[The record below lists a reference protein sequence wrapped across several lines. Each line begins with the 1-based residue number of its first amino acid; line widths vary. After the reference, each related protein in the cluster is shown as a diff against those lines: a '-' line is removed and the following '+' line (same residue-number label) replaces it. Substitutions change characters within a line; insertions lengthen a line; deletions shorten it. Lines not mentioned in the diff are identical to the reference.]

1 MKADDCNSNRHKE
14 VTMTKRLMLFVLIVA
29 AFLVLAAPALAF
41 DGWRADYTTAD
52 MCGACHAGSAEFDGW
67 AASAHAMVGE
77 ATVTEDPENPGEWIL
92 AGTANAE
99 PIADGPGCAGC
110 HSSNYNPAAH
120 VPDAVTGVY
129 PWQNTAGDD
138 AFSEPFVGCS
148 SCHRGLNSAHVV
160 PTGNMAN
167 PDVCGQCHSRYSA
180 SVERYAN
187 YDGSTSVRQYT
198 LGDFNPLGEAATD
211 PVWSP
216 LPITDFLNI
225 PEAGKAWP
233 DGVNVPSQSFYSY
246 DGELLPYNARIHE
259 EGAVQYNEWS
269 HERHADALETLRPL
283 AAFMDVTECLECHSA
298 DYRLLEEAGDLTG
311 AETIDDFKYGI
322 TCVTCHDPHAPGA
335 QTSVWNEE
343 RNPQLA
349 KPRKDLCVECHNGH
363 LGDAPAEPGTA
374 VHHPMNE
381 MMNGTGGIDVPQGSP
396 SVHKNRCVQCHM
408 APVGRDRFGTPGTAG
423 NHDFGIIEPE
433 VAAEATVTLTPPGG
447 TATEFNM
454 PTSSCSTCHK
464 QDGTD
469 QALYLQET
477 LDDRQAAMHNWDS
490 QVTAALAVA
499 AGRLGFTGAD
509 DAEKI
514 ANANEILNAKKDAGG
529 KWNASQLNFQKAFT
543 NQQFVESE
551 GSWGIHNW
559 EYARSIILK
568 AKEQANAVA
577 TVRVVTIRSS
587 ARAVRLNARVT
598 ISGQVNTATAGKV
611 TIQRKRG
618 SGSWANW
625 KTVNVTSW
633 GKYSSGAVRMTARG
647 TFRFRARFVA
657 NDSQVGG
664 TSTQVRV
671 VVR

>member
-1 MKADDCNSNRHKE
+1 
-14 VTMTKRLMLFVLIVA
+14 MTKRLTLFVLIVA

-41 DGWRADYTTAD
+41 DGWRADYTTSE
-52 MCGACHAGSAEFDGW
+52 MCGTCHAGSAEFDGW

-110 HSSNYNPAAH
+110 HSGNYNPAAH

-160 PTGNMAN
+160 PTGTMAN
-167 PDVCGQCHSRYSA
+167 PDICGQCHSRYSA
-180 SVERYAN
+180 SVQRYAN
-187 YDGSTSVRQYT
+187 YDDSTSVRQYT
-198 LGDFNPLGEAATD
+198 LGDFNPLGEAASD
-211 PVWSP
+211 PAWSP

-225 PEAGKAWP
+225 PEAGKVWP
-233 DGVNVPSQSFYSY
+233 DGANVPSQSFYSY

-259 EGAVQYNEWS
+259 EGAVQYNEWA
-269 HERHADALETLRPL
+269 HEGHAGALDTLRPL

-322 TCVTCHDPHAPGA
+322 TCVTCHDPHTQGT

-363 LGDAPAEPGTA
+363 LGDAAAEPGTE

-408 APVGRDRFGTPGTAG
+408 TPVGLDRFGTPGTAG

-433 VAAEATVTLTPPGG
+433 VAAEATVTITPPGG
-447 TATEFNM
+447 VATTSRM
-454 PTSSCSTCHK
+454 GPTRRSTCRRPSTTARPPCTT
-464 QDGTD
+464 GT
-469 QALYLQET
+469 T
-477 LDDRQAAMHNWDS
+477 RSRQLWPS
-490 QVTAALAVA
+490 QPVA
-499 AGRLGFTGAD
+499 S
-509 DAEKI
+509 
-514 ANANEILNAKKDAGG
+514 
-529 KWNASQLNFQKAFT
+529 ASPAPT
-543 NQQFVESE
+543 TRR
-551 GSWGIHNW
+551 
-559 EYARSIILK
+559 RSP
-568 AKEQANAVA
+568 
-577 TVRVVTIRSS
+577 TRTRSS
-587 ARAVRLNARVT
+587 TRRRPPAA
-598 ISGQVNTATAGKV
+598 SGTPA
-611 TIQRKRG
+611 
-618 SGSWANW
+618 S
-625 KTVNVTSW
+625 
-633 GKYSSGAVRMTARG
+633 
-647 TFRFRARFVA
+647 
-657 NDSQVGG
+657 
-664 TSTQVRV
+664 
-671 VVR
+671 